1 MQTVSTEFEN
11 FASGDVRPV
20 SKACFISFE
29 KDYDPSVEFFTI
41 GVSALDGGAI
51 IKGDFNTI
59 QEWDK
64 YTYTDYTDR
73 VLSIEWDRETE
84 FPTNPITRAIATVVL
99 DNSDDLFTPGNTNS
113 PIVGYLIP
121 RRPIRLFAGFNGEL
135 IPVFTGMT
143 EVRPE
148 IDEQSKTARFRCVD
162 FLTSIL
168 EMPLQQEVMY
178 VNQREDQ
185 IIQGILES
193 AGLVS
198 SQFDLDYGEHIIPFA
213 YFKKDSK
220 AGEALIKIAEAT
232 LGNLSMR
239 EDGVIQYRSRTSWAD
254 NSSVITLTKEDNV
267 IERKNAGRDNVINVV
282 EVKSNAREVQEIQK
296 VWEASGA
303 IEVPA
308 GETIEI
314 FAEFRDDEGELPVT
328 TAEDPEY
335 VDSATTSVY
344 ATNKNQDGSGPT
356 LDSDIS
362 LDSMDLFSTGAKL
375 TFTNSGSSNVF
386 LTRLEVWGTPARIR
400 ERIYIRVQDDA
411 SVGDRDGYEERV
423 HTIEND
429 YIQDSVTANSIA
441 QIILQDCAEDDDQVN
456 LYIKALPQ
464 LQVGDVATYEDD
476 DQTTD
481 YFITRINGILNNSG
495 LRQYL
500 RVSKRTI
507 NIYFRIG
514 ISAID
519 GTDVI
524 AP

>member
-1 MQTVSTEFEN
+1 MQTVSTQFQNLSE
-11 FASGDVRPV
+11 GDVRPL
-20 SKACFISFE
+20 SKACLISFE
-29 KDYDPSVEFFTI
+29 KDYDPLVEFYTV
-41 GVSALDGGAI
+41 GVSAFDGGAI
-51 IKGDFNTI
+51 FKGDFNTI

-73 VLSIEWDRETE
+73 VISMEWDREAT
-84 FPTNPITRAIATVVL
+84 FPTNPITRAVATIVL
-99 DNSDDLFTPGNTNS
+99 DNYDDLFTPGNTNS
-113 PIVGYLIP
+113 ALEPYLIP
-121 RRPIRLFAGFNGEL
+121 RRPVRLYAGFDGEL
-135 IPVFTGMT
+135 IPVFIGMT
-143 EVRPE
+143 EGRPE
-148 IDEQSKTARFRCVD
+148 VDESSRTVRLRCVD

-168 EMPLQQEVMY
+168 EMPLQREVMY

-185 IIQGILES
+185 VIQGILES
-193 AGLVS
+193 CGLVA

-220 AGEALIKIAEAT
+220 AGIALEDIGEAT

-239 EDGVIQYRSRTSWAD
+239 EDGVIQYKTRSSWAS
-254 NSSVITLTKEDNV
+254 NTPVITLTKEDNI

-282 EVKSNAREVQEIQK
+282 EVKSNAREVQDIQK
-296 VWEASGA
+296 IWEQSNET
-303 IEVPA
+303 EVPA

-328 TAEDPEY
+328 TAEDPTY
-335 VDSATTSVY
+335 VDTATTSVY
-344 ATNKNQDGSGPT
+344 ATNKERDGSGPT

-375 TFTNSGSSNVF
+375 TFTNSGSTNIF

-400 ERIYIRVQDDA
+400 ERIYVRVQDDA
-411 SVGDRDGYEERV
+411 SVGDRDAYEERV

-429 YIQDSVTANSIA
+429 YIQDPVTANSIA
-441 QIILQDCAEDDDQVN
+441 QIILEDCAEDDDQVN
-456 LYIKALPQ
+456 LYLKGLPQ
-464 LQVGDVATYEDD
+464 LQVGDVATYDD
-476 DQTTD
+476 EDQTTD
-481 YFITRINGILNNSG
+481 YFITRINGIFNNSG

-507 NIYFRIG
+507 NIYYRIG